1 MPRANVGDA
10 ELEYEVFGP
19 DGGEPLVLIMGIGA
33 QMVMWPE
40 GLIHQL
46 VEQDFQVVR
55 FDNRD
60 VGLSSKLE
68 HLGVPNAGLAFL
80 RALLGLKVTAPYQ
93 LSHMA
98 GDVVGLMDHLGWR
111 TAHVA
116 GASMGGMIA
125 QTLGIE
131 HGSRLRSLT
140 SIMSTTG
147 CRAHIGSV
155 KALLALFGPPPTN
168 RDEAKG
174 YVERA
179 LAVYGS
185 PGHPRTPEELE
196 DTRER
201 AARAFDRGLSPT
213 GFARQMAA
221 ICADG
226 SRRDR
231 LAKVTVPTLVLH
243 GGADPLIPPS
253 AGRATATAIPGAVFE
268 LIDGMG
274 HDLPPGAWPLLVE
287 SIARHAR
294 RALLP
299 RAQHPA
305 AAA

>member
-10 ELEYEVFGP
+10 ELEYEVHGP

-33 QMVMWPE
+33 QLVMWPE
-40 GLIHQL
+40 GFIDQL

-111 TAHVA
+111 TAHVV

-140 SIMSTTG
+140 SLMSTTG
-147 CRAHIGSV
+147 CRSHLGSV
-155 KALLALFGPPPTN
+155 KAMLALFGPPPTN
-168 RDEAKG
+168 RDEARG

-185 PGHPRTPEELE
+185 PGLPRSPEQLE
-196 DTRER
+196 ETRER
-201 AARAFDRGLSPT
+201 AALAFDRGLSPT

-226 SRRDR
+226 SRRER
-231 LAKVTVPTLVLH
+231 LAKVSVPTLVLH
-243 GGADPLIPPS
+243 GAADPLIPPS
-253 AGRATATAIPGAVFE
+253 AGEATAAAIPGAVFE

-274 HDLPPGAWPLLVE
+274 HDLPPGAWPLLAQ

-294 RALLP
+294 RALL
-299 RAQHPA
+299 RAELPGA